1 MLQVARLAPRLL
13 GESAPL
19 VESFLRSQIAE
30 DGGFR
35 DRGGR
40 SDLYYTVFGVESLM
54 ALRAD
59 VPAAALVA
67 YLRSFGVGSDLDLVH
82 ACCLARAWSAL
93 PAEQRTEAP
102 AGALAARIAAHRSSD
117 GGFAPRPASDVGT
130 VYAVFL
136 AVGAL
141 QDLGQSLPPAEELRP
156 ALEGLRAAD
165 GAYANQPH
173 AAEGQTPAT
182 AAAAT
187 LRRHFGDPPDAGLA
201 AWLRA
206 RAHAEGGFFASP
218 TAPMPDLLSTA
229 TALHALSGLHAEI
242 QDLYE
247 PCLDFVDS
255 LWTSRGGFYGQW
267 ADDAVDCE
275 YTYYGL
281 LALGHLSL

>member
-13 GESAPL
+13 GESASL

-40 SDLYYTVFGVESLM
+40 SDLYYTVFGIESLM

-59 VPAAALVA
+59 VPVVALAA
-67 YLRSFGVGSDLDLVH
+67 YLPSFGNTDLDLVH
-82 ACCLARAWSAL
+82 ASCLARAWAAL
-93 PAEQRTEAP
+93 PADVRTQAP
-102 AGALAARIAAHRSSD
+102 AGALAARIAAHRSAD

-130 VYAVFL
+130 VYGMFL

-141 QDLGQSLPPAEELRP
+141 QDLGYPLPPAEELRP
-156 ALEGLRAAD
+156 ALEGLRAGD
-165 GAYANQPH
+165 GGYANQPG
-173 AAEGQTPAT
+173 AVEGQTPAT
-182 AAAAT
+182 AAAVT
-187 LRRHFGDPPDAGLA
+187 LRRHFGDPRDAGLA

-206 RAHAEGGFFASP
+206 RAHIEGGFFASP

-229 TALHALSGLHAEI
+229 TALHALSGPHDEI
-242 QDLYE
+242 EDLRE

-255 LWTSRGGFYGQW
+255 LWTSRGGFYGHW